1 MVRDE
6 ESKEAGV
13 LCDRSSPMTCG
24 HHGFGQCFLAE
35 DPSKTESLN
44 LENEE
49 WSFVSVC
56 IPGCQ

>member
-6 ESKEAGV
+6 ESKKAGV
-13 LCDRSSPMTCG
+13 LCDHSSLWFPMTCG

-35 DPSKTESLN
+35 DPSKTESLS

-49 WSFVSVC
+49 
-56 IPGCQ
+56 